1 MKSITIPEDVLSAI
15 KLPKRDVENAI
26 KLELAIALY
35 QREIISFGKARK
47 LTEMSKWEFLEI
59 LSKRKIERHYTG
71 KELEEDLTFAKSS
84 K

>member
-71 KELEEDLTFAKSS
+71 KELEEDLTFAKGS